1 MINASKFWSFDVS
14 ALMILIGETEEATYR
29 AAERS
34 IWECLTPIPIAG
46 LQCYLRSYKWLL
58 ETSNF
63 QYYSP
68 YGCKSAPLRNQRLAN
83 ALRTEKLLEDGK
95 ITVYRIPATSNR
107 RNGGSWNFLL
117 LTWFVLSWIL
127 FIVVLLLLFWTL
139 RATWIGQANCICLC
153 SWSVMLRLIEFHCVR
168 PRPYKSQITKPTDP
182 DAIFVFG
189 RRDSCFVL
197 EGSRSEIKE
206 WTACGLYF
214 ICTSKHEGALDQL
227 LTTFWKGFS
236 QLGSLALLLL
246 IFTSIPNG
254 STMDQVF
261 FIMVNLLGQLN
272 VVLGQKLNGKCLF
285 HYLERIEA
293 LSAKSRTDVNAFLI
307 RRFSAQGVNTDWTCA
322 ANLLPETEVWRRWK
336 QRIIEDKQKDSK
348 ELYDSILDEIMKEN
362 HLGCKE
368 PGDGDRTRADSFAQ
382 TD

>member
-1 MINASKFWSFDVS
+1 
-14 ALMILIGETEEATYR
+14 
-29 AAERS
+29 
-34 IWECLTPIPIAG
+34 
-46 LQCYLRSYKWLL
+46 
-58 ETSNF
+58 
-63 QYYSP
+63 
-68 YGCKSAPLRNQRLAN
+68 
-83 ALRTEKLLEDGK
+83 
-95 ITVYRIPATSNR
+95 
-107 RNGGSWNFLL
+107 
-117 LTWFVLSWIL
+117 
-127 FIVVLLLLFWTL
+127 
-139 RATWIGQANCICLC
+139 
-153 SWSVMLRLIEFHCVR
+153 MLRLIEFHCVR